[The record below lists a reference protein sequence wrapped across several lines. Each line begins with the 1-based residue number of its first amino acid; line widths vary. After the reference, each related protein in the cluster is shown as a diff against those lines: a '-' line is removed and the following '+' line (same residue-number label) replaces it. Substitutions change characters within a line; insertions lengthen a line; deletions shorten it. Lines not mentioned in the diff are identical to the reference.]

1 MINGQYKMVN
11 VNSNPGTIVEAFEK
25 QAEKH
30 PDKTAIIFLGTT
42 FTYSEIGEY
51 VRRFAAA
58 LYEMGVREGEKMII
72 YIPNSPQW
80 VIAWFGIQKIGGI
93 AVPITPIYT
102 SYDLQY
108 IANDSGAE
116 TVICADTNY
125 GYVQRAMAGSKMK
138 RVIVTNLV
146 DLLPWWKRLFGR
158 AFDKIPMGKVSRD
171 RKTHLFQKLMRRSNP
186 PPRTDPLKGNRISG
200 MFYNGGH

>member
-11 VNSNPGTIVEAFEK
+11 ANSNPETIVEAFEK

-42 FTYSEIGEY
+42 FSYSRIGEY
-51 VRRFAAA
+51 VRRFATA

-80 VIAWFGIQKIGGI
+80 VIAWFGIQKAGGI

-116 TVICADTNY
+116 TVICAETN
-125 GYVQRAMAGSKMK
+125 
-138 RVIVTNLV
+138 
-146 DLLPWWKRLFGR
+146 
-158 AFDKIPMGKVSRD
+158 
-171 RKTHLFQKLMRRSNP
+171 
-186 PPRTDPLKGNRISG
+186 
-200 MFYNGGH
+200 

>member
-1 MINGQYKMVN
+1 MINVISKPQ
-11 VNSNPGTIVEAFEK
+11 TIIEAFESRVE
-25 QAEKH
+25 QH
-30 PDKTAIIFLGTT
+30 PDKTATIFIGST
-42 FTYSEIGEY
+42 FTYSQIGEY

-58 LYEMGVREGEKMII
+58 LQGMGVREGEKLII

-80 VIAWFGIQKIGGI
+80 VIAWFGIQKAGGI

-125 GYVQRAMAGSKMK
+125 
-138 RVIVTNLV
+138 
-146 DLLPWWKRLFGR
+146 
-158 AFDKIPMGKVSRD
+158 
-171 RKTHLFQKLMRRSNP
+171 
-186 PPRTDPLKGNRISG
+186 
-200 MFYNGGH
+200 